1 MTRMTP
7 WLLSAFVPLLVAAG
21 PAGAP
26 AGAPDGAAIYRA
38 RCASCHGLD
47 RTGAM
52 GPALLPDNL
61 GRLTPKQATEVI
73 ARGREATQMPA
84 YAGTLGAAEIQAVAG
99 FILEE
104 PAARP
109 NWTLADVRAS
119 HVVSHPPGSLP
130 ARPVFKADPMNVF
143 LVVEG
148 GSHHVTVLDGDTF
161 EPITRFQSRFAL
173 HGGPKFT
180 RDGRYVFFASR
191 DGWITKYDLF
201 NLKVVAEV
209 RAGLNTRNLAIS
221 EDGRVVAV
229 GNYLPRNVL
238 MLRGDDLT
246 PLQSIPGRDAT
257 GALSRVSAVYQAAP
271 RRSFV
276 VALKDAKEV
285 WEIPYDDA
293 RRVTGWVHEHGA
305 NTDALAAFPVR
316 RLAVPDFQDDFFF
329 DQSYRYLVGATRG
342 GKHGIVLDLDADRL
356 EATLDLHGM
365 PHLASGITWE
375 YRGRPVLAT
384 PNIKRGVVT
393 IVDMR
398 SWKTIKEIPTLGPG
412 YFIRSHERTPYAW
425 VDALMGPRKDTMQII
440 DKRTLEVVREVT
452 PEPGRAAS
460 HVEFT
465 RDGSHAL
472 VSIWEQDG
480 AVVVY
485 DARTFQP
492 VKRLPMRKPI
502 GKYNV
507 FNKVTRS
514 AGTSH

>member
-1 MTRMTP
+1 MIP
-7 WLLSAFVPLLVAAG
+7 WFLLALAPLLLAAG

-26 AGAPDGAAIYRA
+26 DGAEIYRA
-38 RCASCHGLD
+38 QCASCHGLD
-47 RTGAM
+47 RTGGM

-61 GRLTPKQATEVI
+61 GRLSPRQAVEVI
-73 ARGREATQMPA
+73 AHGRAATQMPG
-84 YAGTLGAAEIQAVAG
+84 YAEALSQAEIRAVAD
-99 FILEE
+99 FILKE
-104 PAARP
+104 PAERP
-109 NWTLADVRAS
+109 NWTLSDVRRS
-119 HVVSHPPGSLP
+119 HIVTHPTGSLP
-130 ARPVFKADPMNVF
+130 DRPVFKADPMNVF

-191 DGWITKYDLF
+191 DGWITKYDLY
-201 NLKVVAEV
+201 NLKVVAEI

-221 EDGRVVAV
+221 EDGRTVAV

-238 MLRGDDLT
+238 MLNGDDLS
-246 PLQSIPGRDAT
+246 PLQSIPARDAS

-271 RRSFV
+271 RKSFV

-305 NTDALAAFPVR
+305 HTDALAAFPVR
-316 RLAVPDFQDDFFF
+316 RLAVPDYQDDFFF

-342 GKHGIVLDLDADRL
+342 GKSGIVLDLDADRL
-356 EATLDLHGM
+356 QATLDLQGM

-393 IVDMR
+393 IIDMR

-412 YFIRSHERTPYAW
+412 YFIRSHENTPYAW
-425 VDALMGPRKDTMQII
+425 VDTLMGPRKDTMQII

-452 PEPGRAAS
+452 PEPGRASS

-465 RDGSHAL
+465 RTGSHAL
-472 VSIWEQDG
+472 VSVWEHDG
-480 AVVVY
+480 ALVVY
-485 DARTFQP
+485 DARTFKE
-492 VKRLPMRKPI
+492 VKRLPMCKPI

-507 FNKVTRS
+507 YNKVHRS